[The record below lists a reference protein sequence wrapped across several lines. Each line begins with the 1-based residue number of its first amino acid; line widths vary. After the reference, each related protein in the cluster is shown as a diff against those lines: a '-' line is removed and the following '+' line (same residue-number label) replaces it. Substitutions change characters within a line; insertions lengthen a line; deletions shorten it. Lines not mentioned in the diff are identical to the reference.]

1 MTDLPFTKMH
11 GLGNDFVVIDIR
23 HTSFRPSPEQARAIA
38 ERRTGIGCDQLI
50 LLAPPADPGAEI
62 AMRILNA
69 DGGEVEARGNAARC
83 VAALVM
89 AETGRQTAVIETPAG
104 LLQARHA
111 DGGAISVDMGPAGLD
126 WRHIPLAEE
135 VDILHLDVQA
145 GELSD
150 PVAIGMGNP
159 HAVFFVADV
168 DAVDLERLG
177 PVIEH
182 HALFPQRTNVE
193 IVQCL
198 ASDRLRARVWERG
211 AGLTRACGTGA
222 CAALVAANLRGLAGR
237 RASVVLD
244 GGALDIHWLE
254 DEHVLMSGPAT
265 TVFRGTLDPSSWS

>member
-11 GLGNDFVVIDIR
+11 GLGNDFVVIDVR
-23 HTSFRPSPEQARAIA
+23 RASFRPNAEQVRAIA
-38 ERRTGIGCDQLI
+38 QRRTGIGCDQLI

-62 AMRILNA
+62 AMRIFNA
-69 DGGEVEARGNAARC
+69 DGGEVEACGNAARC

-89 AETGRQTAVIETPAG
+89 AETGRLTTVIETPAG
-104 LLQARHA
+104 LLQAGHA
-111 DGGAISVDMGPAGLD
+111 AGGAISVDMGPARLD

-159 HAVFFVADV
+159 HAVFFVTDV

-244 GGALDIHWLE
+244 GGSLDIQWLE
-254 DEHVLMSGPAT
+254 DGHVLMTGPAT
-265 TVFRGTLDPSSWS
+265 TVFSGTLDPSSWS